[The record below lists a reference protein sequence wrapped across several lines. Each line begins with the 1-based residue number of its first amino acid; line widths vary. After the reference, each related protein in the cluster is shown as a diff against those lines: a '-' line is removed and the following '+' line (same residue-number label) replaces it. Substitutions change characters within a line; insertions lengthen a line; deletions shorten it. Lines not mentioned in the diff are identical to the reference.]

1 MSTRSQLTKDLNESV
16 KALLGKHVKILLK
29 NVVKLETKQDKQENR
44 VLVFSPCRLF
54 LLTAKVP
61 TRIDCHFHY
70 LEITSIESKRANQLS
85 LSVGE
90 RYYNFTTTGAGAD
103 TTEVD
108 AMIEAL
114 HTAIRNIFPT
124 VPLNYII
131 RKIEVIPASRLQSI
145 RGSELARSTE
155 ATRHT
160 GPCGGFSTQYA
171 CMCDLHGVPYREEV
185 AWDVDTIYLSHDTR
199 ELNLRDFDHLDQKDL
214 VPIISALE
222 YNTWFTKLR
231 TSHLKLSHEP
241 LERLLHVMRRSLS
254 IQELYL
260 DNLGIKWD
268 FAHKLSLAL
277 ISNANTMLQTIDLSY
292 NTIEDKGASSLCG
305 IIAKLMQGGAHLSG
319 PIGKLPKGLQKLNL
333 AHCGLTGK
341 GISQIAHALSLNRS
355 MPTSLQ
361 YLNISEN
368 SLKDDINN
376 LCNFL
381 AQPNSLTHLD
391 LSGTD
396 TTLECLFGALLRGC
410 ATNLVHLNVA
420 RNSFSSK
427 KTKEIP
433 PSFKQFF
440 TATLSL
446 KYLNISCCKLP
457 LEALKHL
464 LLGLACNES
473 TVGLELDMSGNNLG
487 SMGAHVLE
495 SCIHGVRCIAS
506 LDISD
511 SNMDVDLA
519 QVITAI
525 GKNKSIKQLYMGR
538 NTVSMKNKH
547 IAVVMDALVQMLQE
561 DDCVLQALH
570 LPDSRLKSDLY
581 NLINALGS
589 NTCLHTLDIS
599 GNQIGDPGARLLAK
613 ALQINNHLRTII
625 YDKNNITLQGYADIV
640 HALEK
645 NCSVR
650 HMPFPIYDL
659 QPCMKTSAEKTEQLA
674 KKIQDLLQRNVT
686 PCKYSHGQAFR
697 LQQGFL
703 LSSTQ
708 QMVDRLVVQTQDT
721 IKAIAAESCDAN
733 NDINYATGLIQD
745 ADNSKQ
751 LLPRLHEV
759 LQRRD
764 ENNPIELKLHEM
776 ANELH
781 KVVTI
786 YLQDSLDAMIKCANE
801 QCPTILSQTVIRG
814 DESESVAV
822 EDDLRNSCKEKNQIS
837 SEFIHTTITE
847 QAGAD
852 IVNRV
857 NELNLAVAAH
867 VSDRI
872 TDEVIESLSR
882 SYKNLIGDCDSR
894 TRSSTPDVLR
904 PSAGSMSSG
913 SVIGV
918 TSSVGVSTALPVGR
932 TSIASEEDCP
942 PETYSLVNSIGQCS
956 NDQSPMKLDY
966 LNLATPHL
974 SNKRKSL
981 HGRKLRPKS
990 VVDSVEGLSA
1000 DDIPDL
1006 LPSLPKNQA
1015 EAISETEHSLTESL
1029 DSVSEL
1035 PNTVGQQL
1043 QHLVKSRPRRTKT
1056 RAPTRPMLRPDQ
1068 PVDGLALGEGLDVF
1082 FRPTTPTTPLIS
1094 PTSDDSSLHTFPT
1107 DGSPNLSLTSH
1118 KSIPPEADKKPG
1130 CSSPMLK
1137 TLLEPAPRSRSS
1149 DNLEKFSPLVGRRS
1163 QGDSPLTASPLAR
1176 RNTTDNA
1183 QNHER
1188 IAAKSDS
1195 NKDTCS
1201 NVCNNSV
1208 SNSTDTSK
1216 RSTLPIIGSGTS
1228 ARSLRDLDE
1237 NNKILQQLTA
1247 TNSSDRDVTPILKD
1261 YENRKSLTKK
1271 STVETDKIA
1280 NQSLP
1285 SLKLRSTG
1293 FDLRSPTNGNS
1304 IKSNSEASKSPVL
1317 KSLTKG
1323 NSSITDGKNN
1333 GALSKSKPV
1342 PPITAP
1348 KPRPWSM
1355 ATDRKSGEFNLLS
1368 DSSSPNTSAGNTPDS
1383 GDALDESTDSGVSGP
1398 ASLPP
1403 TLSASSTASSLSNT
1417 SVEKRSVRELAASLN
1432 KSKTERKEN
1441 EHTVPAAWRSVLQR
1455 SVNQPNVKVTEVPKT
1470 VEENRMSFKL
1480 RRTSFLRD
1488 SNFNYNND
1496 VVDV

>member
-70 LEITSIESKRANQLS
+70 LEITSVESKRANQLS

-231 TSHLKLSHEP
+231 ASHLKLSHEP

-277 ISNANTMLQTIDLSY
+277 ISNANTILQTIDLSH

-361 YLNISEN
+361 YLNLSEN

-446 KYLNISCCKLP
+446 KYLNISSCKLP

-538 NTVSMKNKH
+538 NTVSMKSKH

-764 ENNPIELKLHEM
+764 ESNPIESKLHEM

-781 KVVTI
+781 KIVTL
-786 YLQDSLDAMIKCANE
+786 YLKDSLDAMIKCASE
-801 QCPTILSQTVIRG
+801 QCPTIISQTVIRG
-814 DESESVAV
+814 DESESIAI
-822 EDDLRNSCKEKNQIS
+822 EDDLRMSCKEKNQIS
-837 SEFIHTTITE
+837 SEFIHATITE

-882 SYKNLIGDCDSR
+882 SYKNLIGDCDNR

-918 TSSVGVSTALPVGR
+918 TSTVTSTALPVGR
-932 TSIASEEDCP
+932 TSIASEEDCQQEP
-942 PETYSLVNSIGQCS
+942 YSLVNSIGQCS
-956 NDQSPMKLDY
+956 NDQSPM
-966 LNLATPHL
+966 ATPHL

-1006 LPSLPKNQA
+1006 LPSLPKSQA

-1056 RAPTRPMLRPDQ
+1056 RAPTRPMLRSDQ
-1068 PVDGLALGEGLDVF
+1068 PIDGLALGEGLDVF

-1118 KSIPPEADKKPG
+1118 KSTPPDLDKKPG
-1130 CSSPMLK
+1130 CNSPMLK
-1137 TLLEPAPRSRSS
+1137 TLLEPTPRSRSS

-1188 IAAKSDS
+1188 IASKSES

-1201 NVCNNSV
+1201 NICNNSI
-1208 SNSTDTSK
+1208 SNSADVSK

-1228 ARSLRDLDE
+1228 SRNSRDSDE
-1237 NNKILQQLTA
+1237 NSKLTSG
-1247 TNSSDRDVTPILKD
+1247 NSSDKDVTSLPRD
-1261 YENRKSLTKK
+1261 HENRRSLPKK
-1271 STVETDKIA
+1271 STMDIDKTV
-1280 NQSLP
+1280 NQPLP

-1293 FDLRSPTNGNS
+1293 FDLRSPTNGSNTKNNS
-1304 IKSNSEASKSPVL
+1304 DSSKSPVL
-1317 KSLTKG
+1317 KPLTKG
-1323 NSSITDGKNN
+1323 NSSVSDGKNN
-1333 GALSKSKPV
+1333 GAILKTKPA
-1342 PPITAP
+1342 PPATAP

-1368 DSSSPNTSAGNTPDS
+1368 DGSSPNTSAGNTPDS

-1432 KSKTERKEN
+1432 KSKPEKKEN
-1441 EHTVPAAWRSVLQR
+1441 EHTAPAAWRSVLQR
-1455 SVNQPNVKVTEVPKT
+1455 SIRQPDVKVTEVPKT
-1470 VEENRMSFKL
+1470 VEEDHINFKL

>member
-231 TSHLKLSHEP
+231 ASHLKLSHEP

-305 IIAKLMQGGAHLSG
+305 IIAKLQGGAHLSG

-361 YLNISEN
+361 YLNLSEN

-538 NTVSMKNKH
+538 NTVSMKSKH

-822 EDDLRNSCKEKNQIS
+822 EDDLRSSCKEKNQIS

-918 TSSVGVSTALPVGR
+918 TSTVGVSTALPVGR

-956 NDQSPMKLDY
+956 SDQSPM
-966 LNLATPHL
+966 ATPHL

-1006 LPSLPKNQA
+1006 LPSLPKSQA

-1118 KSIPPEADKKPG
+1118 KSIPPETDKKPG

-1163 QGDSPLTASPLAR
+1163 QGDSPLTASPLTR

-1188 IAAKSDS
+1188 ILTKSDS
-1195 NKDTCS
+1195 NKDTS
-1201 NVCNNSV
+1201 NNVCNNCV
-1208 SNSTDTSK
+1208 GSTADTSK

-1228 ARSLRDLDE
+1228 TRSLRDSDE
-1237 NNKILQQLTA
+1237 NSKVLQQTTA
-1247 TNSSDRDVTPILKD
+1247 TNSSDKDATAVPKD
-1261 YENRKSLTKK
+1261 YEIRKSLTKK
-1271 STVETDKIA
+1271 SAVDTDKTA
-1280 NQSLP
+1280 NQPLP

-1293 FDLRSPTNGNS
+1293 FDLRSPTNGS
-1304 IKSNSEASKSPVL
+1304 STKSNSEASKSPVL
-1317 KSLTKG
+1317 RSLTKG
-1323 NSSITDGKNN
+1323 NSSLTDGKSN
-1333 GALSKSKPV
+1333 GALSKTKPV

-1368 DSSSPNTSAGNTPDS
+1368 DGSSPNTSAGNTPDS

-1403 TLSASSTASSLSNT
+1403 TLSASSTASSLSNA

-1441 EHTVPAAWRSVLQR
+1441 GNGSA
-1455 SVNQPNVKVTEVPKT
+1455 
-1470 VEENRMSFKL
+1470 ENG
-1480 RRTSFLRD
+1480 
-1488 SNFNYNND
+1488 
-1496 VVDV
+1496 

>member
-16 KALLGKHVKILLK
+16 KALLGKHIKILLK

-90 RYYNFTTTGAGAD
+90 RSYNFTTTGAGAD

-160 GPCGGFSTQYA
+160 GPCGGFSAQYA
-171 CMCDLHGVPYREEV
+171 CMCDLHGIPYRDEV

-231 TSHLKLSHEP
+231 ASHLKLSHEP

-292 NTIEDKGASSLCG
+292 NTIEDKG
-305 IIAKLMQGGAHLSG
+305 GAHLSG

-355 MPTSLQ
+355 MPTTLQ
-361 YLNISEN
+361 YLNLSEN

-446 KYLNISCCKLP
+446 KYLNISSCKLP

-538 NTVSMKNKH
+538 NTISMKSKH

-570 LPDSRLKSDLY
+570 LPDSRLKSDLH

-589 NTCLHTLDIS
+589 NMCLHTLDIS
-599 GNQIGDPGARLLAK
+599 GNQIGDPGARLVAK

-659 QPCMKTSAEKTEQLA
+659 QPCMKTSTEKTEQLV

-764 ENNPIELKLHEM
+764 ESNPIELKLHEM

-814 DESESVAV
+814 DESESIAV

-918 TSSVGVSTALPVGR
+918 TSTVSVSTALPVGR
-932 TSIASEEDCP
+932 SSITSEEDCP
-942 PETYSLVNSIGQCS
+942 PETYSLVNSICQCS
-956 NDQSPMKLDY
+956 SDPSPMKLDY

-1006 LPSLPKNQA
+1006 LPSLPKSQA

-1118 KSIPPEADKKPG
+1118 KSIPPETDKKLG

-1137 TLLEPAPRSRSS
+1137 TLLEPTPRSRSS

-1188 IAAKSDS
+1188 IVAKSDNS
-1195 NKDTCS
+1195 KDTNS
-1201 NVCNNSV
+1201 NVYNNSV
-1208 SNSTDTSK
+1208 NSSADTSK
-1216 RSTLPIIGSGTS
+1216 RNTLPIIGPGTS
-1228 ARSLRDLDE
+1228 PRSLRDSDE
-1237 NNKILQQLTA
+1237 SNKTLQQTNTINPSDKDA
-1247 TNSSDRDVTPILKD
+1247 TTVPKD
-1261 YENRKSLTKK
+1261 YENRKSLAKK
-1271 STVETDKIA
+1271 STAETDKTA
-1280 NQSLP
+1280 NPALP

-1293 FDLRSPTNGNS
+1293 FDLRSPTNGS
-1304 IKSNSEASKSPVL
+1304 STKTNSEASKSPVL

-1333 GALSKSKPV
+1333 GALSKTKLIPPV
-1342 PPITAP
+1342 TAP

-1355 ATDRKSGEFNLLS
+1355 TTDRKSGEFNLLS
-1368 DSSSPNTSAGNTPDS
+1368 DGSSPNTSAGNTPDS
-1383 GDALDESTDSGVSGP
+1383 GDALDESTDSGV
-1398 ASLPP
+1398 
-1403 TLSASSTASSLSNT
+1403 
-1417 SVEKRSVRELAASLN
+1417 
-1432 KSKTERKEN
+1432 
-1441 EHTVPAAWRSVLQR
+1441 
-1455 SVNQPNVKVTEVPKT
+1455 TEVPRT
-1470 VEENRMSFKL
+1470 VEESRISFKL